1 MLCCGNRNVNRIK
14 PEGIFEPRPPPSILR
29 NKRYKRRQNIYPK
42 KNTIEENKVNLE
54 KKHKE
59 REEFTALFLSEVI
72 ECGACNE
79 IHTLQSGKLKIN
91 CASCNRFMCC
101 NIAGA
106 CIGPD
111 CSAMVDGEK
120 QSLKYCMSC
129 VNPYLKINI
138 ENNGRCLCKSCE
150 LSPEIPNQYKRV

>member
-1 MLCCGNRNVNRIK
+1 MLCCGNRKVNRIK
-14 PEGIFEPRPPPSILR
+14 PGEVFEPRPPSILK
-29 NKRYKRRQNIYPK
+29 NKRYKRKSIYPK
-42 KNTIEENKVNLE
+42 KDIIEKNKTKLE
-54 KKHKE
+54 EKHKE
-59 REEFTALFLSEVI
+59 REEFTDLFLSEVI

-79 IHTLQSGKLKIN
+79 LHSLRSGKLKIN

-138 ENNGRCLCKSCE
+138 EGDGQCLCKSCE